1 MKACHDFVKKLE
13 EKVTFFYKHLYSQ
26 KACWI
31 VIGAGIIF
39 RISQYLFNR
48 SLTEGEAALAL
59 NIVQRT
65 YSELLKPLDY
75 IQAAPL
81 GFLILQKFATAI
93 FGTHEYALRI
103 FPLIAGIISL
113 FLFYEIAKK
122 AINEKA
128 LPIALILF
136 AVGDHLIYFS
146 SEVKQYSSDVAI
158 TLLILLLT
166 INIMKNNYTFRNLF
180 LFGCVGAISF
190 WFSHPALFTFC
201 GGTVALFF
209 SILRNKKRHIIL
221 WLCTAIVIAGIS
233 FVLNYFVSLESLIGS
248 KDFVSSWH
256 GRFESFPQIP
266 FDPKWL
272 GYVFLRIFK
281 FPVGLSTYELF
292 LAVLSFLIGC
302 VVLFCKRMRILL
314 VLLLPILF
322 TIIAAEFRKYPF
334 EGRLLLFMTP
344 FVVLIIAV
352 GIHYLQRKADCGS
365 PIVGFALVLLI
376 LIQPIFLAGYRL
388 IVPRA
393 PEELRTVMEYT
404 QRHYREGDM
413 IYLYYAAVNAYRF
426 YADRFNFTKDYI
438 VGIDARSEWTRYD
451 QDLRQLM
458 DKERV
463 WVMFSH
469 VATWYGV
476 DEEKLFL
483 SYLDRY
489 GIRKDTYRASGA
501 SVYLYDMN
509 N

>member
-1 MKACHDFVKKLE
+1 MKACHDFVRKLE
-13 EKVTFFYKHLYSQ
+13 KKVTYFCEHLYSQ
-26 KACWI
+26 KACWV
-31 VIGAGIIF
+31 VIGAGIVF
-39 RISQYLFNR
+39 RISQYLYNR

-59 NIVQRT
+59 NIIQRT
-65 YSELLKPLDY
+65 YSGLLKPLDY
-75 IQAAPL
+75 VQAAPF
-81 GFLILQKFATAI
+81 GFLMLQKFATSI

-166 INIMKNNYTFRNLF
+166 INIIKNKYTFRNIF
-180 LFGCVGAISF
+180 VFGCVGAISF

-201 GGTVALFF
+201 GGTVVLFF
-209 SILRNKKRHIIL
+209 SIMQTKKRHIL
-221 WLCTAIVIAGIS
+221 FWLFIAIVLAAIS
-233 FVLNYFVSLESLIGS
+233 FVINYFVSLESVIGS
-248 KDFVSSWH
+248 KDFMSSWH

-266 FDPKWL
+266 FDPQWL
-272 GYVFLRIFK
+272 GYVFLRTFK

-292 LAVLSFLIGC
+292 LAALSFLIGC
-302 VVLFCKRMRILL
+302 AVLLCKRMRILL
-314 VLLLPILF
+314 ALLLPILF

-334 EGRLLLFMTP
+334 EGRLLLFITP

-352 GIHYLQRKADCGS
+352 GIHYIQSKASCGS
-365 PIVGFALVLLI
+365 PIVGFTLVLLL
-376 LIQPIFLAGYRL
+376 LIQPVFLAGYRL

-404 QRHYREGDM
+404 QKHYREGDM
-413 IYLYYAAVNAYRF
+413 IYLYYASSNAYQF
-426 YADRFNFTKDYI
+426 YADRFDFTEDYI
-438 VGIDARSEWTRYD
+438 VGIDARSEWARYD
-451 QDLRQLM
+451 QDLRQLV

-501 SVYLYDMN
+501 SVYLYDMSN
-509 N
+509 